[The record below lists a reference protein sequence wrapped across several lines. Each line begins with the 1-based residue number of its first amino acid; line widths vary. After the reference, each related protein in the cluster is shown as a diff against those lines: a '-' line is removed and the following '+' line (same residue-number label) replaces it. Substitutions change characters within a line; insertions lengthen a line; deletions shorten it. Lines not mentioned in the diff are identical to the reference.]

1 MAESSKETI
10 YVMRPPNG
18 PVFLV
23 YDKDLAELLLSKAN
37 PKFKQD
43 IKLEIHERKETD
55 PKKQADCSSRGTI
68 ERSSF

>member
-1 MAESSKETI
+1 MAESVKKTL

-23 YDKDLAELLLSKAN
+23 YDKELAELLLSKAN
-37 PKFKQD
+37 AKFNQE

-55 PKKQADCSSRGTI
+55 HIRTSD
-68 ERSSF
+68 

>member
-1 MAESSKETI
+1 
-10 YVMRPPNG
+10 
-18 PVFLV
+18 
-23 YDKDLAELLLSKAN
+23 LAELLLSKAN
-37 PKFKQD
+37 AKFKQD

>member
-1 MAESSKETI
+1 MAESVQKKL

-23 YDKDLAELLLSKAN
+23 YDKDLAELLLSKIKA
-37 PKFKQD
+37 KFNQD

-55 PKKQADCSSRGTI
+55 HRRTSD
-68 ERSSF
+68 